1 METERGVTKVGIASL
16 RTAVKKI
23 VKHMDIKDDFLEIL
37 DFPVA
42 EARSRSEWSSR
53 RENTSS
59 DPVQKFL
66 AALGTP
72 KKEKTPQELFMDFLS
87 PKSGKTSEVC
97 SHCGMTGIFLT
108 LSSPAF
114 HYFLSQVMGQQL
126 VTSCTR
132 NNARSE
138 MVASPSPPAL
148 AHLLLSFLFEIFLF
162 PIFHLLTP
170 PLRRAWIWDGVEA
183 RCEYMAFDLS
193 LSPPTAL
200 FFLS

>member
-1 METERGVTKVGIASL
+1 MASQISSEIKKFVNRMETERGVTKVGIASL

-42 EARSRSEWSSR
+42 EARSRSEWPSR
-53 RENTSS
+53 RETSS

-87 PKSGKTSEVC
+87 PKSGKTSELC

-114 HYFLSQVMGQQL
+114 HYFFLRSWASNLLQVAPRATKEVRWL
-126 VTSCTR
+126 
-132 NNARSE
+132 
-138 MVASPSPPAL
+138 PL
-148 AHLLLSFLFEIFLF
+148 LLLSLSHTCCFLFSSRFSFSYLSSSNT
-162 PIFHLLTP
+162 TP
-170 PLRRAWIWDGVEA
+170 SQGLELGWGRSALRVYGI
-183 RCEYMAFDLS
+183 
-193 LSPPTAL
+193 
-200 FFLS
+200 